1 MYYPSRSRVS
11 SEGRGTVEKVG
22 FVGLGIMGAA
32 MVRNLLGAGHKLV
45 VHNRTRAKAELFA
58 GHGAEVADSPR
69 EVAEKSDVVVTMLPG
84 PPEVEGRADER
95 TRTADLLITSD
106 ASGVAEVCRR
116 LQMPLIWAGFFA
128 LPCPLLHRFALAVV
142 SEWCHLVPRLLTR
155 AVPPLPLTWSCET
168 VLPRRSRLSASEK
181 PNGDR
186 RSGCV
191 GG

>member
-95 TRTADLLITSD
+95 TRTADLLITSPMHRALLGYAGD
-106 ASGVAEVCRR
+106 CKCRLFGLVSLHCLALCCTGLRSRWCQSGVIWCR
-116 LQMPLIWAGFFA
+116 GF
-128 LPCPLLHRFALAVV
+128 
-142 SEWCHLVPRLLTR
+142 
-155 AVPPLPLTWSCET
+155 
-168 VLPRRSRLSASEK
+168 
-181 PNGDR
+181 
-186 RSGCV
+186 
-191 GG
+191 

>member
-95 TRTADLLITSD
+95 TRTADLLITSLNRPVSARIS
-106 ASGVAEVCRR
+106 ASGNYAD
-116 LQMPLIWAGFFA
+116 LQVFLLI
-128 LPCPLLHRFALAVV
+128 VDDD
-142 SEWCHLVPRLLTR
+142 
-155 AVPPLPLTWSCET
+155 
-168 VLPRRSRLSASEK
+168 LSGAY
-181 PNGDR
+181 
-186 RSGCV
+186 
-191 GG
+191 